1 MPTFSKGFLL
11 QVAASAALGLG
22 TCFAQDDG
30 SHRFVEKNDKD
41 GDGKLTVE
49 EFPERWRKMFK
60 GLDAD
65 GDGFM
70 TAIEHRAFREAAAA
84 KGKQQAANAE
94 AERDVAEQKTAA
106 FFKRHDKDGDGKLTR
121 ENLPAWAQKAFE
133 KMDAN
138 GDGILTKEEDT
149 AYRIKNALR
158 AAARK
163 KQRQRMKPSSP
174 PAHADVPYGEHE
186 KQRFDIWLAESPS
199 PTPLVI
205 YIHGGGFRGGDKRA
219 VNGPLLDR
227 LLAHGMSFVS
237 LNYRLTDVGP
247 FPMQMHDCARAL
259 QHIRHH
265 AADYNVDPKR
275 VGLMGGSA
283 GSGIAQW
290 LAFHEDLAEPDSPD
304 PIARQSTRV
313 LCAVPYG
320 AQCSYDPRF
329 IAELFDTDQMHSCFI
344 PFFGMTTAADKSN
357 PKLFHLFE
365 ESSPIT
371 HLTADDAPI
380 FLYYSQANEPL
391 PKNSTPQQHIHHP
404 KFGVVLKKRMDELG
418 VECTLRLRDQSPTF
432 PNDAVAA
439 FFARHLGANSAAR

>member
-1 MPTFSKGFLL
+1 MTTLCKRFLF
-11 QVAASAALGLG
+11 QVAAAAALGWG
-22 TCFAQDDG
+22 TCSAQDDV
-30 SHRFVEKNDKD
+30 SHRFVKTNDKN

-49 EFPERWRKMFK
+49 EFPERWRVMFK

-65 GDGFM
+65 ADGFM

-84 KGKQQAANAE
+84 RRKEQAAGAE
-94 AERDVAEQKTAA
+94 AERSGAEQKTET
-106 FFKRHDKDGDGKLTR
+106 FFKRHDRDEDGRLARADLPVQTQKGFEGMDADGDGVLTR
-121 ENLPAWAQKAFE
+121 
-133 KMDAN
+133 
-138 GDGILTKEEDT
+138 EEDT
-149 AYRIKNALR
+149 AWRIKHALR

-163 KQRQRMKPSSP
+163 EKQQRMKPSSP
-174 PAHADVPYGEHE
+174 PTHADVPYGEHE
-186 KQRFDIWLAESPS
+186 KQRFDMWLAESPT
-199 PTPLVI
+199 PVPLVI
-205 YIHGGGFRGGDKRA
+205 YIHGGGFRGGDKHA

-227 LLAHGMSFVS
+227 LLAQGVSFVS

-265 AADYNVDPKR
+265 AADYNVDPKC

-283 GSGIAQW
+283 GSGISQW
-290 LAFHEDLAEPDSPD
+290 LAFHDDLAEPDSPD

-344 PFFGMTTAADKSN
+344 PFFGMTTPRDRSN
-357 PKLFHLFE
+357 PKLFPLFE

-404 KFGVVLKKRMDELG
+404 KFGVVLKEKMDELG
-418 VECTLRLRDQSPTF
+418 IECTLCLREQSPTF
-432 PNDAVAA
+432 PDAEVAA
-439 FFARHLGANSAAR
+439 FFVRHFSANSAGK